1 MDSIITKIADALRV
15 LSPSESRRYFTSAI
29 ILAAGSGERF
39 GRAQGK
45 KQFIP
50 VKGIPAVVR
59 SLQVFEKSEL
69 ISEIILV
76 TGAADIRRCEEYR
89 EEYGLTKLKK
99 ILAGGDDRQASAKI
113 GFDAI
118 DPKAEFIA
126 IHDGARC
133 LITEDI
139 LRATVRAGYKHGA
152 AVAAES
158 ARDTVKIASADEFA
172 KVSPDRSTVW
182 LAKTPQVFM
191 ANMYRAAVYMA
202 DKDNVRATDDSM
214 LVERIGFKVKM
225 VECGSENLKITVPM
239 DVKIAEAIL
248 RAREEEE
255 HADRP
260 RI

>member
-29 ILAAGSGERF
+29 VLAAGKGERF
-39 GRAQGK
+39 GQAQGK
-45 KQFIP
+45 KQFVP

-59 SLQVFEKSEL
+59 SLQVFEKSDL
-69 ISEIILV
+69 ISEVILV
-76 TGAADIRRCEEYR
+76 TSPTDIRRCEEYKA
-89 EEYGLTKLKK
+89 EYGLTKVKK

-133 LITEDI
+133 LITEEV
-139 LRATVRAGYKHGA
+139 LRTTVRAAYKHGA
-152 AVAAES
+152 AVAAERS
-158 ARDTVKIASADEFA
+158 RDTAKMASADDFA
-172 KVSPDRSTVW
+172 ESSPDRSAVW

-191 ANMYRAAVYMA
+191 ANMYRAAVYTA
-202 DKDNVRATDDSM
+202 EKDNVRATDDSM

-248 RAREEEE
+248 HEREAAD

>member
-29 ILAAGSGERF
+29 VLAAGKGERF
-39 GRAQGK
+39 GQAQGK
-45 KQFIP
+45 KQFVP
-50 VKGIPAVVR
+50 VREIPALVR
-59 SLQVFEKSEL
+59 SLQVFQESDL

-76 TGAADIRRCEEYR
+76 TGATDIHRCEEYR
-89 EEYGLTKLKK
+89 EEYGLTKVKK

-118 DPKAEFIA
+118 DPKSEFVA

-133 LITEDI
+133 LITEEI
-139 LRATVRAGYKHGA
+139 LRTTVRAAYKHGA
-152 AVAAES
+152 AVAAERC
-158 ARDTVKIASADEFA
+158 RDTVKIASSEDFCEA
-172 KVSPDRSTVW
+172 SPDRSTVW

-202 DKDNVRATDDSM
+202 EKENVRVTDDSM

-248 RAREEEE
+248 RAREEKD